1 MYLCVYLT
9 FTSFNTQCLSVTCIS
24 ENASGY
30 FIFPFWNFPLFLVYH
45 VDLNQSRD
53 RTRSWTTEVFML
65 SEKKLSY
72 YWQVFKLLCTSKV
85 EFSTIILFFYLS
97 VPIWDMY
104 HWKGDKRVWF
114 VWINNTSNLLGLG
127 FFLILGSSH
136 ASEITVG
143 DVSRSAYLPYF
154 NVGSWKYPRENRMKA
169 GAKSNR

>member
-30 FIFPFWNFPLFLVYH
+30 FIFLFWKFPLFLVYH

-65 SEKKLSY
+65 SEKMLSY
-72 YWQVFKLLCTSKV
+72 LLTSIQIPMHLK
-85 EFSTIILFFYLS
+85 SGIFYNNLIFLPVCS
-97 VPIWDMY
+97 NLRYVPL
-104 HWKGDKRVWF
+104 KRRLKSL

-127 FFLILGSSH
+127 FFFNTWVKSH
-136 ASEITVG
+136 FWNYCRWRVTLC
-143 DVSRSAYLPYF
+143 LP
-154 NVGSWKYPRENRMKA
+154 PLL
-169 GAKSNR
+169 